1 MWHFFGHKFA
11 PWGAANLVKGAANVL
26 GWIGIAFTA
35 YQILYKV
42 FGDDKE
48 KEMQDSIRKAQEQIR
63 NEFERGAEQVRT
75 EIVQAANEKM
85 DELTTPVLQ
94 AAGEKIADFQKKKE
108 RLKQMNK
115 DLRSILEEVES
126 LMDDVQQTA
135 TT

>member
-1 MWHFFGHKFA
+1 MFA
-11 PWGAANLVKGAANVL
+11 VD
-26 GWIGIAFTA
+26 
-35 YQILYKV
+35 QILNKV

-115 DLRSILEEVES
+115 DLRSVLEEVET
-126 LMDDVQQTA
+126 LMDEVQQNA
-135 TT
+135 KA